1 MAKAVSTPAKRSA
14 ATSRPLVNARPPAS
28 FKTRGHDE
36 ASARLATILADSPP
50 HALLI
55 VGPRGAG
62 AGTLARDAVATLLC
76 TAPVEGGACGACRSC
91 RLVASGSHADLALIT
106 PSGAADEIGITPI
119 RELEQSL
126 ALLPVEG
133 GRRIALI
140 ERADR
145 MSEAAQNAL
154 LKTLEEPPP
163 RTHIILSAA
172 EDSSLMPT
180 IRSRCASV
188 RLGLPES
195 AAASELL
202 ATQLGLDAATATR
215 LLRIAGGRP
224 GPLLEA
230 GVTSDAARAHAQ
242 LRRQLLDFVGVAPH
256 ARLRQI
262 PALIGDASAIL
273 AAGVDTQEGDATSI
287 DGEPDAHDGEPDDV
301 AEIEPKKKTA
311 AKRSG
316 AKPTPA
322 ERRAAAA
329 ALLRLWRGVARDLA
343 LVAAGA
349 TESIGFPEDLH
360 ELTPVAARCDA
371 TVWRDALISI
381 DRALTAVRRNGN
393 PELLLD
399 AIALRW
405 PRS

>member
-215 LLRIAGGRP
+215 LLRMAGGRP

>member
-215 LLRIAGGRP
+215 LLRMAGGRP

-360 ELTPVAARCDA
+360 ELTPVAARCEA